1 MAMTLR
7 LIEHALALGETGNF
21 ARAAERLGISQPTL
35 SRNVATLEKKFGVRL
50 FDRGTHGAEPTVFG
64 RVVLERGA
72 ALVRDVQALHGEIR
86 ALAGLEAGRLDIVS
100 GPYVTEDLVS
110 PAVARLIGERPG
122 LRVRVTVVRP
132 EEVGPEVLSRR
143 HEIGLVGG
151 KAQAPHDELSIVPLR
166 RRRLFLACRPG
177 HPLASAAP
185 TLSEVLAYPLVTT
198 QVFGEH
204 AQLASAADATDGN
217 AEGRR
222 ASFAPSI
229 EVNSLDAAKR
239 IARESDALLPAT
251 ASILAAEL
259 ASGLLVRLAFDLPVL
274 GVQPALVRL
283 RDRTPSPAALRFLAL
298 LRAVEDE
305 LLAAEQA
312 ESRTA
317 SAPDLRL

>member
-35 SRNVATLEKKFGVRL
+35 SRNIATLETKFGVRL

-64 RVVLERGA
+64 RVVLDRGA
-72 ALVRDVQALHGEIR
+72 ALVRDVQSLHGEIR
-86 ALAGLEAGRLDIVS
+86 ALSGLEAGRLDIVA
-100 GPYVTEDLVS
+100 GPYVAEDLVS
-110 PAVARLIGERPG
+110 PAVARLLGERPG
-122 LRVRVTVVRP
+122 LRVRVTIVRP
-132 EEVGPEVLSRR
+132 DEVGPEVLSRR

-151 KAQAPHDELSIVPLR
+151 NAQPPHDELSIVPLR
-166 RRRLFLACRPG
+166 RRRMFLACRPG
-177 HPLASAAP
+177 HPLADATP
-185 TLSEVLAYPLVTT
+185 TLAEVLKYPLVTADS
-198 QVFGEH
+198 G
-204 AQLASAADATDGN
+204 LA
-217 AEGRR
+217 GRR
-222 ASFAPSI
+222 PTLAPSI

-274 GVQPALVRL
+274 GAQPALVRL